1 MDSIMKNLPIQD
13 AVKTS
18 ILSRNW
24 RYMWNSVPR
33 LEFNA
38 TFFGERL
45 KKHEISNA
53 ISEVLL
59 QHHGPIHE
67 FILFVPDVYPIRI
80 KCLSMW
86 ILFLSRRN
94 MKILKLINQQGDQYE
109 MPSHL
114 FSCKDL
120 IRLELS
126 NFTVRSPPD
135 FVIGFKSLVQLHMSY
150 VRIDSATLNALISSC
165 PLLEGLAI
173 SYCAG
178 FYYLNTSPDIK
189 VLIMEDSGDFKS
201 VCFEESKNLMHLKIS
216 LIRCV
221 ESIERGRKTN
231 LVNMFSSLLKIKKL
245 CLEKGYIQY
254 LSAGSVPYKLPKMIY
269 SLTHLKFSGISF
281 SALREIDLLRCFLK
295 SVPNLEELKVMIL
308 DHQPNLRRYLWLWFG
323 FGDHSL
329 PQLRTVTIEVYI
341 IFEMA
346 LDLVEC
352 LLAVSPSLETL
363 TFKIH
368 QVEQPDP
375 IKLLEVSRT
384 LLQMRRASPKA
395 EVKFI

>member
-126 NFTVRSPPD
+126 NFTLRSPPD

-165 PLLEGLAI
+165 PLL
-173 SYCAG
+173 
-178 FYYLNTSPDIK
+178 
-189 VLIMEDSGDFKS
+189 GD
-201 VCFEESKNLMHLKIS
+201 
-216 LIRCV
+216 
-221 ESIERGRKTN
+221 G
-231 LVNMFSSLLKIKKL
+231 
-245 CLEKGYIQY
+245 
-254 LSAGSVPYKLPKMIY
+254 
-269 SLTHLKFSGISF
+269 
-281 SALREIDLLRCFLK
+281 
-295 SVPNLEELKVMIL
+295 
-308 DHQPNLRRYLWLWFG
+308 QPNLSRCLWWFDG
-323 FGDHSL
+323 HGYSL

-346 LDLVEC
+346 LNLVEC

-368 QVEQPDP
+368 QEEQPDP

-395 EVKFI
+395 ELSGIARSQRQMIHQLDNLNNLLQGSCKRTMTSAAETESSSGVIVMMTYDCGYWGFGDLLQEGFNLFNRN